1 MTAAVGSGKNAT
13 ASNPAS
19 TAACSRRTRASACE
33 AARLDG
39 SEPAKTTGCPSTTR
53 RAPSETAASASFFN
67 RLSTTATSEPTVKS
81 VAQELVPAKPTFAR
95 SCFTPDSSRASL
107 QPPPLRYCRQSVSQ
121 PYGARAQFQQ
131 SVFSCPNLRKVFT
144 ASSPAAR
151 FPPRC
156 RYTKDG
162 SVIADRDGPN
172 ASTSTRSAYATEI
185 ALLLVPKSMPYPTR
199 AAAGFTT
206 APYIEM
212 ASRGGSPARPYE
224 LGV

>member
-131 SVFSCPNLRKVFT
+131 SVFSCPDLRNVFT
-144 ASSPAAR
+144 ASSPGATPAAMEIDER
-151 FPPRC
+151 WQRH
-156 RYTKDG
+156 RG
-162 SVIADRDGPN
+162 SGWPQRQLLDAVGIGHRDRAVARP
-172 ASTSTRSAYATEI
+172 EI
-185 ALLLVPKSMPYPTR
+185 DSESNR
-199 AAAGFTT
+199 
-206 APYIEM
+206 
-212 ASRGGSPARPYE
+212 SRGRIHPGTIYRKGLA
-224 LGV
+224 GG